1 MAKKLVTVNIF
12 NIVWNDE
19 EFYKMTDDM
28 ILDLPKHLNDVVVE
42 VSDTG
47 DEDFDD
53 LVQNKISEYLSDNYL
68 IDVEEYD
75 WEVVCED
82 EMEG

>member
-1 MAKKLVTVNIF
+1 MAGKLVTVNIF

-42 VSDTG
+42 VKDTEVG
-47 DEDFDD
+47 DFDD
-53 LVQNKISEYLSDNYL
+53 LVQKKISEYLSDNYM